1 MSTFHVT
8 IPLQLRFADTDA
20 LGHVNNACFLSYFEL
35 SRVAYFQEVL
45 GDVVD
50 WKSRGIILART
61 EVDYRFPLFLE
72 DKPVVKVR
80 CSQVGNKSFVMSYL
94 IEEDGKVFAEGNT
107 VMVCYDFLENKPFP
121 MPEEWR
127 QKITAFEGMG
137 ISA

>member
-1 MSTFHVT
+1 MSIFHVK

-35 SRVAYFQEVL
+35 ARVAYFNEVL

-61 EVDYRFPLFLE
+61 EVDYRFPLFLQ

-80 CSQVGNKSFVMSYL
+80 CSQVGTKSFVMSYL
-94 IEEDGKVFAEGNT
+94 IEEEGKVFAEGNT
-107 VMVCYDFLENKPFP
+107 VMVCYDFVENKPFP
-121 MPEEWR
+121 MPDEWR
-127 QKITAFEGMG
+127 LKITAFEGMG

>member
-1 MSTFHVT
+1 MSTFHVK

-35 SRVAYFQEVL
+35 ARVAYFNEVL

-61 EVDYRFPLFLE
+61 EVDYRFPLFLQ

-94 IEEDGKVFAEGNT
+94 IEEEGKVFAEGNT
-107 VMVCYDFLENKPFP
+107 VMVCYDFVENKPFP
-121 MPEEWR
+121 MPDEWR
-127 QKITAFEGMG
+127 FKITVFEGMG

>member
-1 MSTFHVT
+1 MSRFSVT

-35 SRVAYFQEVL
+35 ARVAYFQKVL

-61 EVDYRFPLFLE
+61 EVDYRLPLFLQ
-72 DKPVVKVR
+72 DKPVVNVR
-80 CSQVGNKSFVMSYL
+80 CSQVGNKSFVMSYR
-94 IEEDGKVFAEGNT
+94 IDEGGKVFAEGNT

-127 QKITAFEGMG
+127 QKITDFEGTAA
-137 ISA
+137 SV